1 MGLDKSNRKA
11 VDRESDGWRRI
22 NPADINQDSKE
33 DVKMS
38 NDRHVWETA
47 LKEFFEDFM
56 RKVEMAEVPEV
67 FTLTFLKDEVK
78 KLEDRV
84 DSWIDLSNYL

>member
-1 MGLDKSNRKA
+1 MD
-11 VDRESDGWRRI
+11 
-22 NPADINQDSKE
+22 
-33 DVKMS
+33 

-47 LKEFFEDFM
+47 LKEYFEDFL

-67 FTLTFLKDEVK
+67 LTLTFLKAEVE
-78 KLEDRV
+78 KLDDHV

>member
-1 MGLDKSNRKA
+1 MD
-11 VDRESDGWRRI
+11 
-22 NPADINQDSKE
+22 
-33 DVKMS
+33 
-38 NDRHVWETA
+38 NDQHIWETA
-47 LKEFFEDFM
+47 LKKYFEDFM

-67 FTLTFLKDEVK
+67 LTLTFLKNEVK